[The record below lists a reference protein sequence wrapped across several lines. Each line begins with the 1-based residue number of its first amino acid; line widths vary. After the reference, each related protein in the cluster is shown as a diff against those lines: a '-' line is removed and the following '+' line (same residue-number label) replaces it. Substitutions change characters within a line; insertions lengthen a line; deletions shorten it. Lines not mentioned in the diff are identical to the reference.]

1 MLTNNTFI
9 FSFSFSLCIPDL
21 FSFFLSFLWNSV
33 TVTGNQMHSMG
44 PLGITIGHDSLNV
57 WQLVTVELLL
67 TFVVVFTTY
76 ATMDSNRKSFGS
88 DALSIGI
95 AYLIASLTG
104 VSIEKKNCRLLKFY
118 SLVFFI
124 YI

>member
-1 MLTNNTFI
+1 MN
-9 FSFSFSLCIPDL
+9 
-21 FSFFLSFLWNSV
+21 
-33 TVTGNQMHSMG
+33 SMG

-95 AYLIASLTG
+95 AYLITSLTG
-104 VSIEKKNCRLLKFY
+104 VSFFFVLLFLKTKFFPFRLLF
-118 SLVFFI
+118 
-124 YI
+124 

>member
-1 MLTNNTFI
+1 MN
-9 FSFSFSLCIPDL
+9 
-21 FSFFLSFLWNSV
+21 
-33 TVTGNQMHSMG
+33 SMG

-57 WQLVTVELLL
+57 WQLVTVESLL

-88 DALSIGI
+88 DALSIGL

-104 VSIEKKNCRLLKFY
+104 VSLFLFTLY
-118 SLVFFI
+118 FF
-124 YI
+124 